1 MDTTINKK
9 RVIPHLAYQLEEAN
23 GGFQLFVIKLDDDHK
38 MVSRER
44 ISDPDAWDHI
54 ILLLEAELGRQFQ

>member
-1 MDTTINKK
+1 MDSTVNKK
-9 RVIPHLAYQLEEAN
+9 RVIPKIAYQLEEKT
-23 GGFQLFVIKLDDDHK
+23 GGFQLFVIKLDDDNK

-44 ISDPDAWDHI
+44 ISDPDAWDQI

>member
-1 MDTTINKK
+1 MDAITSKK
-9 RVIPHLAYQLEEAN
+9 RVIPKLAYQLEEIS
-23 GGFQLFVIKLDDDHK
+23 GGFQLYVIRLNDKNE
-38 MVSRER
+38 MVSREK

>member
-1 MDTTINKK
+1 MDSTVNKQ
-9 RVIPHLAYQLEEAN
+9 RIIPKLAYQLEEIN
-23 GGFQLFVIKLDDDHK
+23 GGFQLYVIRLDDDNK

>member
-1 MDTTINKK
+1 MDSTINKQ
-9 RVIPHLAYQLEEAN
+9 RIIPKLAYQLEEMN
-23 GGFQLFVIKLDDDHK
+23 GGFQLFVIKLNDDNK

>member
-1 MDTTINKK
+1 MNSTTNKT
-9 RVIPHLAYQLEEAN
+9 RLIPKLAYQLEEKS
-23 GGFQLFVIKLDDDHK
+23 GGFQLFVIKLDDDNK